1 MTNTAGY
8 TDRFSD
14 GDMELARLVAVEAQR
29 QAVAYRDGLDHR
41 DWADGDLFRQFT
53 AVVESISVIATGPRT
68 VTASVNLNGSSTWG
82 YVASDVLDVDVMAL
96 AKDARVP
103 VPPSARDA
111 CIDREAPGL
120 YTLSW

>member
-82 YVASDVLDVDVMAL
+82 YVASDV
-96 AKDARVP
+96 
-103 VPPSARDA
+103 
-111 CIDREAPGL
+111 
-120 YTLSW
+120 